1 MNRPV
6 HRYPGNQAGRVLL
19 ILLLF
24 CSQGWTRSFLSEEA
38 ATATSRIAYGRG
50 YEEGQ
55 RWGERDRAAQH
66 YYDMANKQAYQ
77 RLDPG
82 FDPERDDPDVY
93 RSAYRRGFETGYDE
107 GYYPDRP
114 RSRRRGPDAES
125 DLPQTRPPAPAASG
139 SKLRVPAGTEIRIR
153 MKEPLTT
160 RTHKIGDTFS
170 ARVIQAI
177 DAGKGTAIPKG
188 AEVRGSIS
196 QLVRAGRIRG
206 RARMNLH
213 FKELRFGDG
222 RVVPLDAQVA
232 SMVEPRKTRKSSAP
246 DEEGTLVEPGE
257 KGRDAGKLG
266 ASSAIG
272 ALIGLIGGGKEG
284 VAVGAAAGAAV
295 GAAGILVTR
304 GRDIVI
310 PVGTE
315 MIIRLSGD
323 LDIPVPRRTPAPR
336 GDDHFSAHDD
346 A

>member
-1 MNRPV
+1 MSGQV
-6 HRYPGNQAGRVLL
+6 HRFSGIRAGRLLLVLA
-19 ILLLF
+19 LF
-24 CSQGWTRSFLSEEA
+24 CSQGWAGTRLGQDAESG
-38 ATATSRIAYGRG
+38 TSRIAYGRG
-50 YEEGQ
+50 YGDGL
-55 RWGERDRAAQH
+55 RLGESDRAARH
-66 YYDMANKQAYQ
+66 YYDMANKRAYQ

-93 RSAYRRGFETGYDE
+93 RNAYRRGFEAGYDD

-114 RSRRRGPDAES
+114 RSRRGGPDS
-125 DLPQTRPPAPAASG
+125 DPDGPETRSRTAADSE

-160 RTHKIGDTFS
+160 RTHKVGDTFS
-170 ARVIQAI
+170 ARVIQGI
-177 DAGKGTAIPKG
+177 DAGRGRAIPKG
-188 AEVRGSIS
+188 VEVRGTIS

-213 FKELRFGDG
+213 FRELRFRDG
-222 RVVPLDAQVA
+222 RVVPLDAQMA
-232 SMVEPRKTRKSSAP
+232 SLVEPRKRSVP
-246 DEEGTLVEPGE
+246 DEEGTLEGPGD
-257 KGRDAGKLG
+257 KGRDAGKMG

-310 PVGTE
+310 PAGTE
-315 MIIRLSGD
+315 IVVRLSKD
-323 LDIPVPRRTPAPR
+323 LDISVPRRSNPPRREEHFPAN
-336 GDDHFSAHDD
+336 GDAL
-346 A
+346 

>member
-1 MNRPV
+1 MSRSV
-6 HRYPGNQAGRVLL
+6 HRFPGDQAGR
-19 ILLLF
+19 LLLVLF
-24 CSQGWTRSFLSEEA
+24 LVGSQGWTWTRLGQEA
-38 ATATSRIAYGRG
+38 ESGTSRIAYGRG
-50 YEEGQ
+50 YVDG
-55 RWGERDRAAQH
+55 RRLGESDRAAQH
-66 YYDMANKQAYQ
+66 YYDMANKRAYQ

-93 RSAYRRGFETGYDE
+93 RNAYRRGFEAGYED

-114 RSRRRGPDAES
+114 RSRRRGPGSEPDGPE
-125 DLPQTRPPAPAASG
+125 TRSPAAADSG
-139 SKLRVPAGTEIRIR
+139 SKLRVPAGTEIRVR

-160 RTHKIGDTFS
+160 RTHKVGDTFS
-170 ARVIQAI
+170 ARVIQSI
-177 DAGKGTAIPKG
+177 DAGKGTAVPKG
-188 AEVRGSIS
+188 VEVRGSIS

-213 FKELRFGDG
+213 FKELRFRDG
-222 RVVPLDAQVA
+222 RVVPLDAQMA
-232 SMVEPRKTRKSSAP
+232 SLVEPRKRSVP
-246 DEEGTLVEPGE
+246 DQEGTLVGPGE
-257 KGRDAGKLG
+257 KGRDAGKVG

-310 PVGTE
+310 PAGTE
-315 MIIRLSGD
+315 IIIRLSRD
-323 LDIPVPRRTPAPR
+323 LDIPVPRRPPPPR
-336 GDDHFSAHDD
+336 GEAHFPATDD